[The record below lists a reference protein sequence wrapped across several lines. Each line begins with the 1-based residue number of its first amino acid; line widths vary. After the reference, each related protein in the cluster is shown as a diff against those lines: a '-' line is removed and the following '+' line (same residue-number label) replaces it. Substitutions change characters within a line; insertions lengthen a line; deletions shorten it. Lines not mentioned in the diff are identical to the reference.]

1 MEWIDPQPTQ
11 CNTSWA
17 AIAAV
22 YGNTHS
28 YCCRVGHD
36 RVAEYKAARIPGAKF
51 FDIDGVCLPGVDL
64 PHMLPSKAAFAAAA
78 DALGINNDDTVV
90 VYDGMGMF
98 SAPRV
103 WWTFKVFGHDRVYV
117 LEGGFPA
124 WKSLGLPIYSS
135 PMPNDDDRD
144 VHVATRAAQA
154 PPPQTKYKAT
164 IHQDKLR
171 NIDQMLALASA
182 ATASSSS
189 SRGAAEQVMD
199 ARSAGRFRGVDPEP
213 RAGLRRGHMPGARS
227 VPFQQVYEKNE
238 MKGAALKSKEQ
249 LAAVFQQAGVDLS
262 QPVVA
267 TCGSGLTACVLALAV
282 HELTGR
288 LVPVYDGSWSEWG
301 ARQDTPIDSEAQ
313 QA

>member
-103 WWTFKVFGHDRVYV
+103 WWTFKVFGHDRYV
-117 LEGGFPA
+117 WNTAGGGYHICCGERQ
-124 WKSLGLPIYSS
+124 SE
-135 PMPNDDDRD
+135 RD
-144 VHVATRAAQA
+144 ADSKGCECMMIAKMQW
-154 PPPQTKYKAT
+154 PC
-164 IHQDKLR
+164 
-171 NIDQMLALASA
+171 
-182 ATASSSS
+182 
-189 SRGAAEQVMD
+189 
-199 ARSAGRFRGVDPEP
+199 EP
-213 RAGLRRGHMPGARS
+213 S
-227 VPFQQVYEKNE
+227 VE
-238 MKGAALKSKEQ
+238 
-249 LAAVFQQAGVDLS
+249 
-262 QPVVA
+262 
-267 TCGSGLTACVLALAV
+267 
-282 HELTGR
+282 
-288 LVPVYDGSWSEWG
+288 
-301 ARQDTPIDSEAQ
+301 
-313 QA
+313 